1 MSIPCG
7 VRTIFLIRARVP
19 MEKSCSGAG
28 CSALASRW
36 DTTTSV
42 FSSPAKAASTAA
54 TEPARPT
61 DSGRNRF
68 GNSTVFLIGNTGSV
82 HTADAVAV
90 VLAVVVAVASA
101 IALTPGGYAPPTFHD
116 DVPPELRHYRDRRA
130 E

>member
-7 VRTIFLIRARVP
+7 LRAIFLIRARVP

-54 TEPARPT
+54 TEFVRPT
-61 DSGRNRF
+61 ESGRNRL
-68 GNSTVFLIGNTGSV
+68 GNSTVFLIGSTGRV

-90 VLAVVVAVASA
+90 VLAVASA
-101 IALTPGGYAPPTFHD
+101 IAVTPGGCAPPTSHD
-116 DVPPELRHYRDRRA
+116 DVPLELRHYRDRRA